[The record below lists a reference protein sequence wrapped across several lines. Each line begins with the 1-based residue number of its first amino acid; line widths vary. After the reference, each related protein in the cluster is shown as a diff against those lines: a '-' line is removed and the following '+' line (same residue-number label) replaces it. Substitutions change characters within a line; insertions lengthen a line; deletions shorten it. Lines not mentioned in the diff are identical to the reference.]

1 VCVAWQAM
9 CPQALKM
16 FLPSVLRAMSDRS
29 WKIKS
34 SATKLLSDLS
44 KAAPAQ
50 VRLLSA
56 SHPALGVRN
65 AAPMRT
71 RLGIVAA
78 AP

>member
-1 VCVAWQAM
+1 M

-50 VRLLSA
+50 VRLAHRIRPSA
-56 SHPALGVRN
+56 FATQLRCAHG
-65 AAPMRT
+65 
-71 RLGIVAA
+71 
-78 AP
+78 